1 MQKMYLVLT
10 ITNREDEKEFT
21 SFFTSKEIPVVYSTP
36 CHGTAKKNVLN
47 LFGIEESL
55 KTAHYLVLTESKK
68 DELLT
73 ALTKEMAIDLPNRGI
88 AVSIPLTSIGSR
100 HALEA
105 FADGHQNDETE
116 KEVKDMS
123 QYETEL
129 IIAICESGYTEM
141 VMEAAREA
149 GAGGGT
155 VVHAKGTGAKY
166 AKFFGL
172 TLADEKEMIMILTA
186 ANQKSDIMRSIMENA
201 GINSPAHTVMF
212 SLPVE
217 SVAGLRSVMIAAGEI
232 EG

>member
-105 FADGHQNDETE
+105 FSDGHPNDETE

-172 TLADEKEMIMILTA
+172 TIADEKEMIYIVSSKE
-186 ANQKSDIMRSIMENA
+186 NKKNIMTSIIQGA
-201 GINSPAHTVMF
+201 GPHTDAHAVVF
-212 SLPVE
+212 SLPVSE
-217 SVAGLRSVMIAAGEI
+217 TAGLRIFDK
-232 EG
+232 

>member
-21 SFFTSKEIPVVYSTP
+21 GFFTSKEIPVVYSTP
-36 CHGTAKKNVLN
+36 CHGTAKKSILD
-47 LFGIEESL
+47 LFGVEESL
-55 KTAHYLVLTESKK
+55 KTIHYIVVTESKK
-68 DELLT
+68 DELL
-73 ALTKEMAIDLPNRGI
+73 AGLTREMAIDLPNRGI
-88 AVSIPLTSIGSR
+88 AVSIPLISIGSR

-129 IIAICESGYTEM
+129 IIAICESGYTEN

-149 GAGGGT
+149 GAAGGT

-172 TLADEKEMIMILTA
+172 TLADEKEMIYIVSSKE
-186 ANQKSDIMRSIMENA
+186 NKKNIMTSIIQGA
-201 GINSPAHTVMF
+201 GPHTDAHAVVF
-212 SLPVE
+212 SLPVSE
-217 SVAGLRSVMIAAGEI
+217 TAGLRIFDK
-232 EG
+232 

>member
-21 SFFTSKEIPVVYSTP
+21 NFFTSKEIPVVYSTP
-36 CHGTAKKNVLN
+36 CHGTAKKSVLD

-55 KTAHYLVLTESKK
+55 KTAHYLVVTENKK
-68 DELLT
+68 DELLK

-88 AVSIPLTSIGSR
+88 AVSIPLTSIGSK

-123 QYETEL
+123 LYETEL
-129 IIAICESGYTEM
+129 IIAICESGYTEK

-149 GAGGGT
+149 GAAGGT

-172 TLADEKEMIMILTA
+172 TLADEKEMIYIVSSKE
-186 ANQKSDIMRSIMENA
+186 NKKNIMTSIIQGA
-201 GINSPAHTVMF
+201 GPHTDAHAVVF
-212 SLPVE
+212 SLPVSE
-217 SVAGLRSVMIAAGEI
+217 TAGLRIFDK
-232 EG
+232 

>member
-10 ITNREDEKEFT
+10 VTNREDEKEF
-21 SFFTSKEIPVVYSTP
+21 SNFFNSKEIPVVYSTP
-36 CHGTAKKNVLN
+36 CHGTAKKSILD

-55 KTAHYLVLTESKK
+55 KTAHYVITTENKK
-68 DELLT
+68 NELLT
-73 ALTKEMAIDLPNRGI
+73 ALTREMAIDLPNRGI

-129 IIAICESGYTEM
+129 IIAICESGYTEK

-149 GAGGGT
+149 GAAGGT

-172 TLADEKEMIMILTA
+172 TLADEKEMIYIVSSKE
-186 ANQKSDIMRSIMENA
+186 NKKNIMTSIIQGA
-201 GINSPAHTVMF
+201 GPHTDAHAVVF
-212 SLPVE
+212 SLPVSE
-217 SVAGLRSVMIAAGEI
+217 TAGLRIFDK
-232 EG
+232 

>member
-105 FADGHQNDETE
+105 FSDGHQNDETE

-172 TLADEKEMIMILTA
+172 TIADEKEMIYIVSSKE
-186 ANQKSDIMRSIMENA
+186 NKKNIMTSIIQGA
-201 GINSPAHTVMF
+201 GPHTDAHAVVF
-212 SLPVE
+212 SLPVSE
-217 SVAGLRSVMIAAGEI
+217 TAGLRIFDK
-232 EG
+232 

>member
-10 ITNREDEKEFT
+10 ITNRDDTREFAE
-21 SFFTSKEIPVVYSTP
+21 FFNSKEIPVVYSTP
-36 CHGTAKKNVLN
+36 CRGTANKSILD

-55 KTAHYLVLTESKK
+55 KTAHYIIITQNKK
-68 DELLT
+68 DELLK

-116 KEVKDMS
+116 NEVKDMA
-123 QYETEL
+123 QCETEL
-129 IIAICESGYTEM
+129 IIAICENGHTEK

-149 GAGGGT
+149 GAAGGT
-155 VVHAKGTGAKY
+155 VVHAKGTGTKY

-172 TLADEKEMIMILTA
+172 TLADEKEMIYIVSSRE
-186 ANQKSDIMRSIMENA
+186 NKKNIMTSIIQGA
-201 GINSPAHTVMF
+201 GPHTDAHAVVF
-212 SLPVE
+212 SLPV
-217 SVAGLRSVMIAAGEI
+217 SDTAGLRIFDK
-232 EG
+232 